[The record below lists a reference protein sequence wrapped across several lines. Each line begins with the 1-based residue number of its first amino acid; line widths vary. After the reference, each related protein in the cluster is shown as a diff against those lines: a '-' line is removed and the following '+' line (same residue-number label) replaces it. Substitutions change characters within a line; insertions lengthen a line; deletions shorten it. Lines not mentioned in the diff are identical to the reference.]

1 MNHKRSIMLVALVVI
16 LLTFAVS
23 GTIAWIA
30 TKAGPVENVFT
41 PGQVD
46 TAIIETFTDGVKS
59 DIKVLNKDDPKNVD
73 VYVRV
78 SVSGYY
84 QDANGKIVDEWNP
97 SFTCN
102 AAEGWFK
109 GRDGFYYY
117 KNILKVGVWTPDLLA
132 EGQTISSTTADG
144 KTLVV
149 NVVHQSIQ
157 AEPTSAVTDAWGV
170 TVATDGTISGTI
182 N

>member
-46 TAIIETFTDGVKS
+46 TAIIETFTDGAVKS

-102 AAEGWFK
+102 AAKGWFK
-109 GRDGFYYY
+109 GSDGFYYY
-117 KNILKVGVWTPDLLA
+117 KNILKVGDSTPDLLA
-132 EGQTISSTTADG
+132 EGQTIFPTTADG

-157 AEPTSAVTDAWGV
+157 AEPTSAVIGAWGV
-170 TVATDGTISGTI
+170 NVATNGTISK
-182 N
+182 